1 MDIFESLENLNVSE
15 ECFDEIMDMVE
26 ELLEGYNLRDTVRN
40 VQGMAYKEMQ
50 QERGKKNPQYK
61 ILDKLKELTKSYADR
76 TGVKDDHY
84 LGDNLEKAA
93 MNQRSDS
100 DFYNNKIYQPDYQ
113 LTAGKDAYKGV
124 SKNQHGENKTTT
136 RRNKKYINK

>member
-1 MDIFESLENLNVSE
+1 
-15 ECFDEIMDMVE
+15 MVE

-50 QERGKKNPQYK
+50 QERGKKNPQHK
-61 ILDKLKELTKSYADR
+61 ILNKLKELTKSYADR
-76 TGVKDDHY
+76 TGVKDEYY

-113 LTAGKDAYKGV
+113 LTAGKDVYKGV
-124 SKNQHGENKTTT
+124 NKNQHGENKTTV
-136 RRNKKYINK
+136 RRNKKYINI